1 MNLNN
6 SRKTLKRVI
15 PFVKFRNVF
24 FLITLV
30 YILAGGI
37 LLSTIGLNL
46 GIDFQSGSRVE
57 VSAEEPLT
65 EEQVRS
71 DFEAVE
77 ADLEPDDITLGG
89 DNNTIAS
96 VRFIGELSQEEIAAV
111 QTYFEEEYGSVP
123 NTGTVSPQVG
133 QELAQNAFISV
144 LIASLGLII
153 YITIRFQFLYGV
165 ASIIAL
171 LHDAFFIIGF
181 FSLLQVEVNV
191 PFIAAVLTIVGYS
204 INDTIVTFDRIRE
217 NMPPAQEI
225 ESFEDL
231 AEVVDVSLNQTLT
244 RSINTV
250 LTVVFAAA
258 ALFIFGGEGIRSFS
272 LALLIGLVAGTYS
285 SIFLAAQLWVIWNWK
300 KIKRDREKV
309 PAEEEPES

>member
-6 SRKTLKRVI
+6 SKKVLKRVI

-24 FLITLV
+24 FLITLA

-57 VSAEEPLT
+57 ISAQEPLT

-77 ADLEPDDITLGG
+77 ANLEPDDITLGG
-89 DNNTIAS
+89 ENNTIAS
-96 VRFIGELSQEEIAAV
+96 ARFIGELSQEEIAAL
-111 QTYFEEEYGSVP
+111 QTYFEDEYGSIP
-123 NTGTVSPQVG
+123 NTSTVSPQVG

-144 LIASLGLII
+144 LIASLGLVI
-153 YITIRFQFLYGV
+153 YITIRFQLLYGI
-165 ASIIAL
+165 ASIAAL

-217 NMPPAQEI
+217 NMPPTEEI

-231 AEVVDVSLNQTLT
+231 AEVVDVSLNQTLV

-258 ALFIFGGEGIRSFS
+258 ALFIFGGEGIHSFS

-285 SIFLAAQLWVIWNWK
+285 SIFLAAQLWVVWNWK
-300 KIKRDREKV
+300 KIKREREKA
-309 PAEEEPES
+309 PTEEPES